1 MNSKSD
7 EIECKTK
14 KLKIKILNLKRT
26 KNIEITQ
33 INMSN
38 SSSESCIPLNL
49 TTFYFSFNYMAT
61 SCIILFLYKKTIFFL
76 KNDVWDWNKKQPNF
90 LKIQ

>member
-7 EIECKTK
+7 EIECKKK

-38 SSSESCIPLNL
+38 PSSESCIPLNP
-49 TTFYFSFNYMAT
+49 TTLYFLFNYMAT
-61 SCIILFLYKKTIFFL
+61 SYIILFLYKKQLFF
-76 KNDVWDWNKKQPNF
+76 F
-90 LKIQ
+90 